1 MNFIVNLITTINL
14 NNSPHHISIC
24 HSVKNKLPIRAFFP
38 ALSYIFVF
46 LRVYEAR
53 VYEALIYY
61 IILIFNQLQIFI
73 KLII

>member
-46 LRVYEAR
+46 LRVYEA
-53 VYEALIYY
+53 LIYY

>member
-14 NNSPHHISIC
+14 KNSPHHISIC

-38 ALSYIFVF
+38 TLSYIFVF
-46 LRVYEAR
+46 LR